1 LTRPFLIPLAAK
13 AAKIAQDWF
22 SLDPKGRLGRRT
34 CDGRSLLICEIDLME
49 DRLLVGRCKKGDR
62 QALRRIYEKYRDD
75 LLILA
80 VALCRD
86 VNMAEDAVHDV
97 FVAFARACGQLQ
109 LRKSLRAY
117 LATSVANR
125 VRDLIRVKPQPTS
138 GPALIDL
145 ACSHTSE
152 PDHAVAWNEQLE
164 DLSAALAQLPHEQR
178 EVVVLHIYGRMR
190 FRVVAESLGVSVNTA
205 KSRYRYAIIKLRSIL
220 DGEVPK

>member
-1 LTRPFLIPLAAK
+1 
-13 AAKIAQDWF
+13 
-22 SLDPKGRLGRRT
+22 
-34 CDGRSLLICEIDLME
+34 ME

-86 VNMAEDAVHDV
+86 VNVAEDAVHDV
-97 FVAFARACGQLQ
+97 FVAFARACGGLQ

-117 LATSVANR
+117 LATCVVNR
-125 VRDLIRVKPQPTS
+125 VRDLVQVTPQRTL
-138 GPALIDL
+138 GLGRTDL
-145 ACSHTSE
+145 ASAQTSE

-164 DLSAALAQLPHEQR
+164 HLSAALAQLPHEQR

-190 FRVVAESLGVSVNTA
+190 FRVIAEVVGVSVNTA
-205 KSRYRYAIIKLRSIL
+205 KSRYRYAISKLRSIL
-220 DGEVPK
+220 DGEVRK